1 MKQGILSIILISLFF
16 QAFAQCEQLV
26 WEENF
31 NGNSLNLQD
40 WEYLYGDGC
49 PNLCGWGNAELQ
61 HYTDSPNNVSVQN
74 GVLKITARRDI
85 GSNPEYTSARI
96 RTKGTATFQSG
107 RIEARIKMPI
117 GQGLWPAFWMLPEDY
132 EYGTWPLSGEIDIT
146 EVLGQEPNISHG
158 TIHYGAKWPLN
169 QYQGNSINLGGT
181 ALHDDFHTYSIEWEQ
196 DIIRWYLD
204 GQLFS
209 VKTAN
214 DLGTFPWRFD
224 QDFHILLNVAIGGN
238 WPGYPNAGTPFP
250 QSMEVDYIRVYEQPQ
265 RAIVSG
271 PKSVFKGQEVRYEV
285 SDLANGNF
293 TWSIDNGT
301 IISQNASS
309 CTVIFNQSGTQNVHV
324 NVSNGSCS
332 SDHTYSVI
340 VGDDCGV
347 TITNFE
353 NRFGAHWTYF
363 TGGYNNISTPAPNAV
378 NNSPTCANWN
388 LAGNNEDRITF
399 TTDLIQDAS
408 VFSNQELVLAMKI
421 RSNAPQGTQLE
432 IKLQNENIAG
442 TSVNNGV
449 HSSYIGSTGPSGEWT
464 WVYFSLNNLTNSS
477 LSASI
482 NQIMLRPLSTPTF
495 AYTIAFDDI
504 SILSGNCVP
513 APNVLSANLEI
524 CNGTASS
531 VRITGPWWNWDPN
544 GGPIASNN
552 GDGTWTVN
560 FNPAPSENME
570 YLWVVDGVQEN
581 LIQEMQNGASCAPI
595 TDFANY
601 ANRLWQVDSGN
612 IEDTFNQCSACG
624 ISGCTNES
632 ASNYN
637 PDALTDN
644 GTCLYPVHF
653 KVDMNQ
659 YQNPF
664 NTVYISGIFNNWSAN
679 ANPLSDEDNDGIW
692 EVVIDMS
699 PGNQEYK
706 FQLDEWNAAESFT
719 GGEPCTI
726 TLNEFVNRLF
736 VVSEGINSLEP
747 VCWNSCESCSTP
759 LVNVTFQVDLANEN
773 ISPNGIYIMGTF
785 QGWNPGATSMTH
797 LGYGVYTYS
806 IQLNSGTNVLYSF
819 LNGDELLGQE
829 AISGPCT
836 TVNEFGDTV
845 RFFTVPSQNETI
857 ALSCFASCN
866 ACSGCTDPM
875 LQDYNPYA
883 ELDDGSCGAGI
894 VFGCTY
900 ANALNFLPGA
910 NQEDGSCLFS
920 FNSPCPS
927 DLNNDGLTNAADLL
941 IFLGAFGEICN

>member
-1 MKQGILSIILISLFF
+1 MKQGILSLVLIFIFSQVFS
-16 QAFAQCEQLV
+16 QCEQLV

-31 NGNSLNLQD
+31 NGTSLNLQD

-61 HYTDSPNNVSVQN
+61 HYTDSPNNVQVQN

-85 GSNPEYTSARI
+85 GSNPEYTSGRI

-132 EYGTWPLSGEIDIT
+132 KYGSWPLSGEIDIS

-209 VKTAN
+209 EKSASN
-214 DLGTFPWRFD
+214 LGSFPWRFD

-271 PKSVFKGQEVRYEV
+271 PKSVFKGQEVKYEV
-285 SDLANGNF
+285 SNLANSTL
-293 TWSIDNGT
+293 TWTIDNGT
-301 IISQNASS
+301 IVNQNASS
-309 CTVIFNQSGTQNVHV
+309 CTVIFNQSGTHNVHV
-324 NVSNGSCS
+324 NVSNGNCS
-332 SDHTYSVI
+332 SDHSYSVI

-353 NRFGAHWTYF
+353 NRFGAHWTFF
-363 TGGYNNISTPAPNAV
+363 TGGYNDIQTPAPNAI
-378 NNSPTCANWN
+378 NDSPSCANWN
-388 LAGNNEDRITF
+388 LAGNSDDRITL
-399 TTDLIQDAS
+399 TTNLIQDAS
-408 VFSNQELVLAMKI
+408 VFSNQDLVLAMKV

-442 TSVNNGV
+442 TSINNGV
-449 HSSYIGSTGPSGEWT
+449 HSSYVGTTGPSNVWT
-464 WVYFSLNNLTNSS
+464 WIYFNLNNLTNSS
-477 LSASI
+477 LSGSI
-482 NQIMLRPLSTPTF
+482 NQIMLRPLSTPSF

-513 APNVLSANLEI
+513 APNVLSANLEL
-524 CNGTASS
+524 CNGTANT

-544 GGPIASNN
+544 GGPVASNN

-560 FNPAPSENME
+560 FNPAPTENME

-581 LIQEMQNGASCAPI
+581 LIQDMQNGGVCAPV

-601 ANRLWQVDSGN
+601 ANRLWVADTGDINDS
-612 IEDTFNQCSACG
+612 FQQCTACG
-624 ISGCTNES
+624 ISACTNPN

-637 PDALTDN
+637 PEATIDN
-644 GTCLYPVHF
+644 GSCLFPVTF
-653 KVDMNQ
+653 RVDMNQ
-659 YQNPF
+659 YPNSF
-664 NTVYISGIFNNWSAN
+664 NTVYISGIFNDWSAN
-679 ANPLSDEDNDGIW
+679 ANPLSDSNNDGIW
-692 EVVIDMS
+692 ETTIDMS

-706 FQLDEWNAAESFT
+706 FQLDQWSVAENFI
-719 GGEPCTI
+719 GGESCTI
-726 TLNEFVNRLF
+726 SFNEFVNRLL
-736 VVSEGINSLEP
+736 VVSSEGNNPDL
-747 VCWNSCESCSTP
+747 VCWNTCEACLTP
-759 LVNVTFQVDLANEN
+759 LVSVTFQVDLANESL
-773 ISPNGIYIMGTF
+773 SPNGVHIMGDF
-785 QGWNPGATSMTH
+785 QGWNPSTTPMIY
-797 LGYGVYTYS
+797 LGYGVYTYT
-806 IQLNSGTNVLYSF
+806 IQLNAGSSIMYSF
-819 LNGDELLGQE
+819 VNGDDLLDQE
-829 AISGPCT
+829 IISGACT
-836 TVNEFGDTV
+836 ATNEFGIIV
-845 RFFTVPSQNETI
+845 RTYSVPQQNLTI
-857 ALSCFASCN
+857 PLSCFGLCD
-866 ACSGCTDPM
+866 ACAGCTDPM
-875 LQDYNPYA
+875 FFNYNPYSSS
-883 ELDDGSCGAGI
+883 DDGSCSSTI
-894 VFGCTY
+894 VLGCTY
-900 ANALNFLPGA
+900 NEALNFLPQA
-910 NQEDGSCLFS
+910 NQEDGSCV
-920 FNSPCPS
+920 FNNSSLCPT

-941 IFLGAFGEICN
+941 IFLGTFGEICN